1 MFCLVAGY
9 LKELIEES
17 GLSLEMGLVQTAYAN
32 GSSTDYISNTLV
44 SIISLNQDKEER
56 EPIATRIILNKK
68 HFMNFNSIQTKFKI
82 DKKFY
87 QQGPILHSLSH

>member
-44 SIISLNQDKEER
+44 SIISLN
-56 EPIATRIILNKK
+56 
-68 HFMNFNSIQTKFKI
+68 
-82 DKKFY
+82 
-87 QQGPILHSLSH
+87 